1 MTLHDEPTI
10 TDDDAPDVEPDAPSG
25 SLLGGLVARRAE
37 IAASVPRLILDVP
50 GYEGRLVAR
59 YKYPEAGARPII
71 DAITRAQGSSDPDAA
86 LHSNCD
92 ALIATL
98 DTLLGRTEAGVLVD
112 LRTEQAVE
120 VDADVDEPVRFTR
133 ATAGLFRIDVAPDVK
148 GVARFVARNIFS
160 PRAQAQ
166 GVYDGDVALMTQ
178 GGRVLTWLQDTT
190 VSVGETFTG
199 E

>member
-1 MTLHDEPTI
+1 MTDLHDDPTI
-10 TDDDAPDVEPDAPSG
+10 TDAPEAEPAAPSG
-25 SLLGGLVARRAE
+25 SLLGGLVARRDE

-50 GYEGRLVAR
+50 GYQGRLVAR
-59 YKYPEAGARPII
+59 YKFPEAGARPIV
-71 DAITRAQGSSDPDAA
+71 DAIARAQGSDDPDAA
-86 LHSNCD
+86 LLSNCD

-98 DTLLGRTEAGVLVD
+98 DTLLGRTEGGVLVD
-112 LRTEQAVE
+112 LRTEQPVE
-120 VDADVDEPVRFTR
+120 VDVDVDEPVRFTR
-133 ATAGLFRIDVAPDVK
+133 DTAAMLNIDVSPEIK
-148 GVARFVARNIFS
+148 GVGRFVARNVFS

-190 VSVGETFTG
+190 ASVGETFTG

>member
-1 MTLHDEPTI
+1 MTDLHNDPTIPPTDEPGGE
-10 TDDDAPDVEPDAPSG
+10 APPDSI
-25 SLLGGLVARRAE
+25 LGGLIARRNE
-37 IAASVPRLILDVP
+37 IAASVPRLVLDVP

-59 YKYPEAGARPII
+59 YKFPEAGARPII
-71 DAITRAQGSSDPDAA
+71 DAVTRAQGSQDPDGS
-86 LHSNCD
+86 LHGNCD

-98 DTLLGRTEAGVLVD
+98 DTLLGRTEGGMLVD
-112 LRTEQAVE
+112 LRTGEPVE
-120 VDADVDEPVRFTR
+120 IDADVDEPVRFTR
-133 ATAGLFRIDVAPDVK
+133 DTAAMLQIDVAPEIK
-148 GVARFVARNIFS
+148 GVGRFVARNIFS

-190 VSVGETFTG
+190 ANVGEAFTG